1 MNLLSVVLV
10 VLLCSINHPQPVEST
25 VMIMDSSLELVVS
38 EGGGSVS
45 VCVVASLSV
54 GETVEVGLITE
65 IAYSQGWLD
74 SLYTVLC
81 VCRLLLIHSRI

>member
-54 GETVEVGLITE
+54 GETVEVELSLTE
-65 IAYSQGWLD
+65 TAYSQGWLD
-74 SLYTVLC
+74 FM
-81 VCRLLLIHSRI
+81 HSDAT